1 MTRSDAFAAIA
12 DPTRRSILDSL
23 REHESLT
30 AGEIASRFPRVSG
43 AAVSKH
49 LGVLRRAHLVR
60 AKHRGRENHYR
71 LETDRLAELRRWLE
85 YFAPVMEDSLQ
96 RLKERVEGSD
106 TGG

>member
-1 MTRSDAFAAIA
+1 VPPADPFAAIA

-23 REHESLT
+23 REHETLT
-30 AGEIASRFPRVSG
+30 AGEIASRFPHVSR

-60 AKHRGRENHYR
+60 ARHRGRENHYR
-71 LETDRLAELRRWLE
+71 LEAYRLAELRRWLE

-96 RLKERVEGSD
+96 RLKEQVEGSD
-106 TGG
+106 TG